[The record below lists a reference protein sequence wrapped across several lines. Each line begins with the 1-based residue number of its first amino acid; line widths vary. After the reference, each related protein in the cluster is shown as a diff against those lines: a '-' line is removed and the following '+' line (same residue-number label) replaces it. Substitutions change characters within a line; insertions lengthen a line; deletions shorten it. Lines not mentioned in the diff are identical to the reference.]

1 MSAGSI
7 IIDLLMRTGSFETD
21 TERASR
27 SANRN
32 ARAIQK
38 SFTEMGRQ
46 IGLAAGA
53 AGAALTAMVVTTAN
67 TAKEI
72 SNLAAISGAGVG
84 EFQRFAA
91 GAKSVGI
98 EQDKL
103 GDIFKD
109 FREKVGEFVQT
120 GGGGMKDFFEQI
132 APKVG
137 ITADAFRNLSGPQA
151 LQLYVDTLQKAGL
164 SQEQMSFYLESMAS
178 DTTAL
183 IPLLRDGG
191 RAMQELG
198 AQAQATGQIMDD
210 AAVASAKRLSMQM
223 DELSGYLTGLKNQ
236 IAQAIIPGLT
246 DLSGYFLSV
255 ARDVGFANAALIT
268 FGRYVALITG
278 TDELSKLTKEAKNAQ
293 FNIERLGR
301 QLETALKMPFNLG
314 ENAAKSILGKLEA
327 EMKNQQ
333 RISALIK
340 QLTKAPAA
348 PPAAIPM
355 ATMPW
360 SPPAATKAVKTPSA
374 RSTVSK
380 PTGYQDPD
388 PLGTFAAQKMAAQN
402 MRDEAAAMEELNRQ
416 QQRLNELLGVSA
428 LEKQREDM
436 QLLAGAV
443 QAGKISMEEYEL
455 AVRNALGQGEGEG
468 DEGSYWDKWLASAQG
483 AMLNF
488 EDLAS
493 NVIDNFTSGF
503 GNAFEKMIFDSQ
515 NFNDAM
521 QNLFMGMSR
530 AIVNSLGEMAAQWV
544 ASEFIKRMASQA
556 TTATVIA
563 GTAAQTSAALAAN
576 TAATAS
582 AAVTGPSIAA
592 AMAPAAVTTSVATAG
607 ANTFPAIAGMMAAM
621 ALLPLLAGAR
631 ANGGPVSAD
640 QTYLV
645 GERGPEL
652 FTPNRSGGI
661 VPNNKLNNGGVTV
674 NLIEDKSRAGQ
685 TETRANNGAQE
696 IDVFVA
702 DIMGDGPRSK
712 AMRTAFG
719 LQRRGY

>member
-27 SANRN
+27 SANRH
-32 ARAIQK
+32 ARAIQQ

-151 LQLYVDTLQKAGL
+151 LQLYVDTLEKAGL

-223 DELSGYLTGLKNQ
+223 DELSGYLTGLRNQ

-246 DLSGYFLSV
+246 DLAGYFLEV
-255 ARDVGFANAALIT
+255 ARNVGFANAALIT
-268 FGRYVALITG
+268 FGRYVALATG
-278 TDELSKLTKEAKNAQ
+278 TDELSKLSQEAKNAQ

-301 QLETALKMPFNLG
+301 QLETASKMPFGLG
-314 ENAAKSILGKLEA
+314 ENAAKSIRGKLEA
-327 EMKNQQ
+327 EMKNAEKITE
-333 RISALIK
+333 RIK
-340 QLTKAPAA
+340 QLTEAPAA
-348 PPAAIPM
+348 TPAAIPM

-360 SPPAATKAVKTPSA
+360 SPPAATKTVKTPSA

-455 AVRNALGQGEGEG
+455 AVRNALGLGEG
-468 DEGSYWDKWLASAQG
+468 DEGSYWDKWLIAAQG

-544 ASEFIKRMASQA
+544 ASEFVKRMASQA

-631 ANGGPVSAD
+631 ATGGHVSAD
-640 QTYLV
+640 SAYLV
-645 GERGPEL
+645 GERGPEV
-652 FTPNRSGGI
+652 FVPHSAGAI
-661 VPNNKLNNGGVTV
+661 VPNNRLGGDGVTIV
-674 NLIEDKSRAGQ
+674 QNINVTTGVQQTVRAEIMGMMPQIANAAKSA
-685 TETRANNGAQE
+685 
-696 IDVFVA
+696 VA
-702 DIMGDGPRSK
+702 DAK
-712 AMRTAFG
+712 
-719 LQRRGY
+719 LRGGSYASALR

>member
-151 LQLYVDTLQKAGL
+151 LQLYVDTLEKAGL

-340 QLTKAPAA
+340 QLTEAPAA

-468 DEGSYWDKWLASAQG
+468 DEGSYWDKWLASAQS
-483 AMLNF
+483 AMFNF
-488 EDLAS
+488 NDLAS
-493 NVIDNFTSGF
+493 SVINNFTSGF
-503 GNAFEKMIFDSQ
+503 GNAFEQMIFDSG
-515 NFNDAM
+515 NLGDAM
-521 QNLFMGMSR
+521 NNLAKGMARSV
-530 AIVNSLGEMAAQWV
+530 VNALGQMAAQW
-544 ASEFIKRMASQA
+544 
-556 TTATVIA
+556 
-563 GTAAQTSAALAAN
+563 LAYQVVQMLVGKT
-576 TAATAS
+576 TAATGAAAIALQAQAS
-582 AAVTGPSIAA
+582 SVMAGINAFASTAAIPIVGP
-592 AMAPAAVTTSVATAG
+592 AMAPAAMGAALAVTQPMAASVAALS
-607 ANTFPAIAGMMAAM
+607 AA
-621 ALLPLLAGAR
+621 AAGAR

-640 QTYLV
+640 QPYLV